1 MKKINK
7 NYLLF
12 RRYECML
19 HLELYPK
26 GTYKAS
32 SGFDSL
38 LRDPTPF
45 LLDSYGRPKETLI
58 YDKYVPK

>member
-1 MKKINK
+1 
-7 NYLLF
+7 
-12 RRYECML
+12 ML